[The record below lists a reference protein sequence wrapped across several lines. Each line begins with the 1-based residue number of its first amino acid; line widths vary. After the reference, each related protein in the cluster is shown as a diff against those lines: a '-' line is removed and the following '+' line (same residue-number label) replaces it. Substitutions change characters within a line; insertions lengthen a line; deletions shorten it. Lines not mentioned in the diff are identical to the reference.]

1 LELIDNLRA
10 GCAGI
15 IPACDTFDRQARIFE
30 LLHEGEEAGA
40 EALYRE
46 VLPAI
51 VFAMQSLDTLHTYG
65 KRIAAMRLGLGKV
78 FDRAP
83 TLQPSDFGSSCAQ
96 RYAAALGPLA

>member
-1 LELIDNLRA
+1 
-10 GCAGI
+10 
-15 IPACDTFDRQARIFE
+15 
-30 LLHEGEEAGA
+30 
-40 EALYRE
+40 
-46 VLPAI
+46 
-51 VFAMQSLDTLHTYG
+51 LHTYG